1 MGFEVEK
8 NRRNKELWD
17 RPEVQPDSEQS
28 VLQKQPIPQKGSVP
42 QKNSVSKKNLPR
54 RSKKS
59 NSVVLVIVLTLAF
72 IVIAIILTGV
82 LMAVR
87 RNRTEPDVPIAL
99 STRLE
104 LANDFIPIPDGME
117 IGKCEIQGLYNL
129 VIDVS
134 GKTVTERRDYTT
146 GSAFAFSLFDE
157 VKSVTFTEKDT
168 GKVYEFERP
177 GFTG

>member
-59 NSVVLVIVLTLAF
+59 NSAVLVIVLTLAF

-87 RNRTEPDVPIAL
+87 R
-99 STRLE
+99 
-104 LANDFIPIPDGME
+104 IPMPGGME
-117 IGKCEIQGLYNL
+117 IEKCEIQGLYNL